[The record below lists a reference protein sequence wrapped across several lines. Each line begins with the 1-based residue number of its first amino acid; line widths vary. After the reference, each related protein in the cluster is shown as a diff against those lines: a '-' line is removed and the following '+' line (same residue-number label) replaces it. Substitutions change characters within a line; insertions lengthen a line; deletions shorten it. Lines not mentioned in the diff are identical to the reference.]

1 MDVPRIA
8 LVGKEAAILGAVDPH
23 GPQSRIRRVGGI
35 DEQLGVGWVELGMVA
50 SGSLPRPRHRP
61 AIGRNTSRSLVHGG
75 VLQLRGRLIL
85 LEKYVSLNGHR
96 YCRHGCDSCVDACPN
111 GVEIAEVL
119 RTRMY
124 DLDYK
129 NPEFAKSEYG
139 ALENGA
145 EACLHCVNQMCQT
158 ACPVGIPIATSTT
171 ETAQRLS

>member
-1 MDVPRIA
+1 MKTLMGARRNDVRPFEKEGGTFSQAAFRWVLANPYVDA
-8 LVGKEAAILGAVDPH
+8 LIVSMTNEEEIDEY
-23 GPQSRIRRVGGI
+23 VGG
-35 DEQLGVGWVELGMVA
+35 
-50 SGSLPRPRHRP
+50 SGDVDMSD
-61 AIGRNTSRSLVHGG
+61 GDFG
-75 VLQLRGRLIL
+75 L